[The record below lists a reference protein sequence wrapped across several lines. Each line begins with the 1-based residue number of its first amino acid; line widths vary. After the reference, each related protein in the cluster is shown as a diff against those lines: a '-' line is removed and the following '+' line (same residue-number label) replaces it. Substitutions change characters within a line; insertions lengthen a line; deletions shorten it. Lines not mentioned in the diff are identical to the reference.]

1 MKIAR
6 NWIILIV
13 VLLGIAATLFISGK
27 QHRVFIDNKK
37 VGEYTA
43 IDVSYSINGEKAKK
57 IRVNKKAMVYVK
69 GPKHKLTIEFKDNTG
84 KNVILEN
91 EFKLT
96 PTEDATI
103 SLPLLINGEENWIK
117 SDN

>member
-13 VLLGIAATLFISGK
+13 VLLGIAAALFISGK

-69 GPKHKLTIEFKDNTG
+69 GPKHKLIIEFKDNTG

-91 EFKLT
+91 K
-96 PTEDATI
+96 
-103 SLPLLINGEENWIK
+103 SKYNIK
-117 SDN
+117 ALFL

>member
-13 VLLGIAATLFISGK
+13 VLLGIAAALFISGK

-69 GPKHKLTIEFKDNTG
+69 MLYWKMNLNLHQLKMQLF
-84 KNVILEN
+84 L
-91 EFKLT
+91 FLY
-96 PTEDATI
+96 
-103 SLPLLINGEENWIK
+103 
-117 SDN
+117 

>member
-13 VLLGIAATLFISGK
+13 ALLGIAAALFISGK

-57 IRVNKKAMVYVK
+57 IRS
-69 GPKHKLTIEFKDNTG
+69 E
-84 KNVILEN
+84 
-91 EFKLT
+91 
-96 PTEDATI
+96 
-103 SLPLLINGEENWIK
+103 
-117 SDN
+117 

>member
-13 VLLGIAATLFISGK
+13 VLLGIAAALFISGK

-43 IDVSYSINGEKAKK
+43 IDVSYSISFIIFLPSSSDITIDFNGLN
-57 IRVNKKAMVYVK
+57 IK
-69 GPKHKLTIEFKDNTG
+69 G
-84 KNVILEN
+84 
-91 EFKLT
+91 
-96 PTEDATI
+96 
-103 SLPLLINGEENWIK
+103 
-117 SDN
+117 

>member
-13 VLLGIAATLFISGK
+13 ALLGIAAALFISGK

-69 GPKHKLTIEFKDNTG
+69 GPKHKLIIEFKDNTG
-84 KNVILEN
+84 K
-91 EFKLT
+91 K
-96 PTEDATI
+96 
-103 SLPLLINGEENWIK
+103 IK
-117 SDN
+117 SSLKKESFNIIFRFI